1 MRQCPRCG
9 RKYNDHPA
17 ISRKDNKSEICPQCG
32 LAEALLAMTKEED
45 RKWYKEPKT
54 KEEN

>member
-1 MRQCPRCG
+1 MKTCPRCG
-9 RKYNDHPA
+9 KTYNEHPA
-17 ISRKDNKSEICPQCG
+17 ISRRDNVTEICSQCE

-54 KEEN
+54 KE

>member
-1 MRQCPRCG
+1 MKTCPRCG
-9 RKYNDHPA
+9 KTYNEHPA
-17 ISRKDNKSEICPQCG
+17 ISRRDNVTEICSQCE

-54 KEEN
+54 KEEI